1 MKFNNATYYV
11 MNGHTFGYVF
21 DEQPE
26 VLGVLASKPQLGASW
41 SEEPKVITSK
51 DKLKLATL
59 KDFEFFRV
67 QPPINIQSPAKA
79 WSRG

>member
-21 DEQPE
+21 DEQPGI
-26 VLGVLASKPQLGASW
+26 LGVLASKPQLGASF

-51 DKLKLATL
+51 DKMKMATL
-59 KDFEFFRV
+59 EDFEFFRV
-67 QPPINIQSPAKA
+67 QPPM
-79 WSRG
+79 

>member
-1 MKFNNATYYV
+1 MKFENATYYV

-26 VLGVLASKPQLGASW
+26 IMGILASKPQLGADG
-41 SEEPKVITSK
+41 SEEPKQITGN
-51 DKLKLATL
+51 DKLKPATL

-67 QPPINIQSPAKA
+67 QPPM
-79 WSRG
+79 

>member
-1 MKFNNATYYV
+1 MKFENATYYV

-26 VLGVLASKPQLGASW
+26 IMGILASKPQLGAEW
-41 SEEPKVITSK
+41 SEEPKQITSN
-51 DKLKLATL
+51 DKLKPATL

-67 QPPINIQSPAKA
+67 QPPM
-79 WSRG
+79 

>member
-21 DEQPE
+21 DEQPGI
-26 VLGVLASKPQLGASW
+26 LGVLASKPQLGASF

-51 DKLKLATL
+51 DKMKIATL

-67 QPPINIQSPAKA
+67 QPPM
-79 WSRG
+79 

>member
-67 QPPINIQSPAKA
+67 QQPM
-79 WSRG
+79 